1 MATPSGISTPAL
13 YYSRVRA
20 TLIPRIA
27 GFTMVALGPVL
38 FVLIVLNNTP
48 EVLFA
53 PLVTTAAGSF
63 IAFMTVTVKVD
74 SQNIV
79 IAFCDIFKRT
89 LPKDEIATLTTD
101 NAAGPSG
108 YGFRYM
114 GPGMVGYLV
123 GGPEIN
129 IEMKSGKTV
138 IASTDRP
145 EQLIRVLAPPQGT
158 PWSRLR

>member
-1 MATPSGISTPAL
+1 MVDPSAGPARAL

-20 TLIPRIA
+20 TLVPRIIGWTIIA
-27 GFTMVALGPVL
+27 FGPVL
-38 FVLIVLNNTP
+38 FVLAVLKNTP

-53 PLVTTAAGSF
+53 PLVTTAAGLL
-63 IAFMTVTVKVD
+63 ITFMTVTVKVD
-74 SQNIV
+74 QHNV
-79 IAFCDIFKRT
+79 MIAFCDIFKRR
-89 LPKDEIATLTTD
+89 LPRDDIAMVTTD

-129 IEMKSGKTV
+129 IEMKNGQIV
-138 IASTDRP
+138 IASTDHP
-145 EQLIRVLAPPQGT
+145 DLFMDVLT
-158 PWSRLR
+158 KTNL